1 MAKIPVESHVALE
14 ETTSTVMSPD
24 IEFVGSLKFKSS
36 LMVKGRV
43 KGTIDAEGHLIVA
56 PNAVV
61 EASVKAARITNFGAI
76 TGDVAALECVEMKSG
91 ARQTGDV
98 STPDIMIEN
107 GCRLNG
113 AVRMEKT

>member
-1 MAKIPVESHVALE
+1 MAKIPVESHMAIE

-24 IEFVGSLKFKSS
+24 IEFVGKLKFKSS
-36 LMVKGRV
+36 LMVKGKV

-61 EASVKAARITNFGAI
+61 EASVNAARITNYGAI
-76 TGDVAALECVEMKSG
+76 TGSIAARDCVEMKSG
-91 ARQTGDV
+91 AQQTGDV
-98 STPDIMIEN
+98 VTPDIMIEN

-113 AVRMEKT
+113 AVRMEKA